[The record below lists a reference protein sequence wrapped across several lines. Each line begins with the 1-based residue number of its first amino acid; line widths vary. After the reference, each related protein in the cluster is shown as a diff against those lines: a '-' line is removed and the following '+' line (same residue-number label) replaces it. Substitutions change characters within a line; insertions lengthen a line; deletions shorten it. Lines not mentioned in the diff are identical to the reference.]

1 VCKDIFFSATYFLYI
16 YGMNNSDKFY
26 ETLKRDKKEGDAGE
40 SAFVRFL
47 QSKGMVVKASSVHEN
62 KIDKIDYFAYYR
74 GKTFSFDVKVKD
86 QSHVWLE
93 IKGNY
98 NFPGSIY
105 GKSTHFAIIYRNI
118 GVIAV
123 METSDLREFV
133 KKNVKKVFTDKT
145 GLDVPYH
152 VLYRRRGR
160 KDITT
165 KTSRKHLSEQIPSYR
180 EINVV

>member
-1 VCKDIFFSATYFLYI
+1 MENSVKFF
-16 YGMNNSDKFY
+16 

-40 SAFVRFL
+40 SAFVKFL
-47 QSKGMVVKASSVHEN
+47 QSKGMIVKESTVHQN
-62 KIDKIDYFAYYR
+62 KIDKIDYFAYYN
-74 GKTFSFDVKVKD
+74 GIKYSFDVKVKD

-98 NFPGSIY
+98 NYPGSIY

-123 METSDLREFV
+123 MKTSDLRDFV
-133 KKNVKKVFTDKT
+133 KNNVKKVFTDKT

-165 KTSRKHLSEQIPSYR
+165 KTSRSHLTEQVPSYR
-180 EINVV
+180 EIIIV